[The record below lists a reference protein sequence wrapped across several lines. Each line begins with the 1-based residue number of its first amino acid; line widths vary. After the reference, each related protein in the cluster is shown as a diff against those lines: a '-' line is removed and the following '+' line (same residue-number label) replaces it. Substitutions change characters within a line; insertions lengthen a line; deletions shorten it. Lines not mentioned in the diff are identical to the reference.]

1 MKLNWKTYALLL
13 SALVASSS
21 LSSPAFAQEAAAKL
35 AEFAPKMTAQN
46 MADGGQVGEM
56 EKAQQGWMSY
66 VLETAS
72 DEPATRAEANKA
84 ALEALAGDYPVVTK
98 AWLLHVLQ
106 WTADE
111 TCVDGIAAFLTSE
124 DARLVDAASRA
135 LSEIPGD
142 AALKAL
148 EKARDAA
155 DGEKKAAFEHF
166 IRLRSVDYSP
176 AAAETETIQALPY
189 VSDEKFAEY
198 ANGFDK
204 LSTDDKARVLGALRV
219 RKAKD
224 YVDVAVKA
232 LDSESVEVKRA
243 AILALEKIASAKEFD
258 VLYEQMKTFDRG
270 LVADAMKRIPG
281 ADFDSAVVA
290 ALKKETNAENA
301 ATLADVVSGRFLVSE
316 VSALL
321 NLAKKDDCPIRLQLL
336 TAAERLATKE
346 HIADFVDAF
355 VAIPAGGDRDRAE
368 QIVARLCD
376 GDVTPVIAKMN
387 NANGATIFPALGRIG
402 GDAAFAQI
410 ERGLKSGNAPMIA
423 LSVRSLC
430 NWPNAK
436 VADELLAAAKNEAYP
451 ENLRIQALR
460 AYVRVVSLPDDQDG
474 VDMSDAD
481 KLAALKNAFKL
492 ATRDD
497 ERNLTLERVGA
508 VRELD
513 SVKFALE
520 HVDNKAL
527 QNKALNAILDLAHQD
542 FLRKKDKELF
552 AKALDV
558 VLEKGDQ
565 EQKDRAGRYKD
576 AMR

>member
-1 MKLNWKTYALLL
+1 MKLNWKKYALLTA
-13 SALVASSS
+13 ALVAT
-21 LSSPAFAQEAAAKL
+21 PAFVSTSYAQEAAAKL

-56 EKAQQGWMSY
+56 EKAQQGWMNY

-72 DEPATRAEANKA
+72 DAPETRAEANKA

-111 TCVDGIAAFLTSE
+111 TCVDAIAPFLANE

-135 LSEIPGD
+135 LAEIPGD

-155 DGEKKAAFEHF
+155 EGDKKAALDHF
-166 IRLRSVDYSP
+166 IKSRSVDCSP
-176 AAAETETIQALPY
+176 AVETETIQSLPY
-189 VSDEKFAEY
+189 VSDAKFAEFM
-198 ANGFDK
+198 NGFDK
-204 LSTDDKARVLGALRV
+204 LSDDDKARALGALRV

-224 YVDVAVKA
+224 FVDVAVKA
-232 LDSESVEVKRA
+232 LKSESVEVKRA
-243 AILALEKIASAKEFD
+243 AILALEKIATGKEFD

-270 LVADAMKRIPG
+270 FVADAMKRIPG
-281 ADFDSAVVA
+281 ADFDAAVAA
-290 ALKKETNAENA
+290 ALKKETNGDNA

-316 VSALL
+316 VSSILES
-321 NLAKKDDCPIRLQLL
+321 AKKDGCPIRLQLL

-368 QIVARLCD
+368 QIIARLCE
-376 GDVTPVIAKMN
+376 GDATPVIAKMN
-387 NANGATIFPALGRIG
+387 NANGATIFPLLGRIG

-410 ERGLKSGNAPMIA
+410 ERGLKSGNAAMIA

-436 VADELLAAAKNEAYP
+436 VAGALLDAAKNAAYP
-451 ENLRIQALR
+451 ENMRIQALR
-460 AYVRVVSLPDDQDG
+460 AYIRVVSLPDDQDA
-474 VDMSDAD
+474 VDMSGAD
-481 KLAALKNAFKL
+481 KLAALKDAFKL

-497 ERNLTLERVGA
+497 ERNLALERVGA

-527 QNKALNAILDLAHQD
+527 QNKALNAVLDLAHQD
-542 FLRKKDKELF
+542 FLRKKDKDLF
-552 AKALDV
+552 TKALDV

-565 EQKDRAGRYKD
+565 GQKDRAGRYKA
-576 AMR
+576 AMK

>member
-1 MKLNWKTYALLL
+1 MKLNWKKYALLTA
-13 SALVASSS
+13 ALVAT
-21 LSSPAFAQEAAAKL
+21 PAFVSTSYAQEAVAKL

-56 EKAQQGWMSY
+56 EKAQQGWMNY

-72 DEPATRAEANKA
+72 DAPETRAEANKA

-111 TCVDGIAAFLTSE
+111 TCVDAIAPFLANE

-135 LSEIPGD
+135 LAEIPGE

-155 DGEKKAAFEHF
+155 EGDKKAALDHF
-166 IRLRSVDYSP
+166 IKSRSVDCSP
-176 AAAETETIQALPY
+176 AVETETIQSLPY
-189 VSDEKFAEY
+189 VSDAKFAEFM
-198 ANGFDK
+198 NGFDK
-204 LSTDDKARVLGALRV
+204 LSDDDKARALGALRV
-219 RKAKD
+219 RKTKD
-224 YVDVAVKA
+224 CVDVAVKA
-232 LDSESVEVKRA
+232 LKSESVEVKRA
-243 AILALEKIASAKEFD
+243 AILALEKIATGKEFD

-270 LVADAMKRIPG
+270 FVADAMKRIPG
-281 ADFDSAVVA
+281 ADFDAAVAA
-290 ALKKETNAENA
+290 ALKKETNGENA
-301 ATLADVVSGRFLVSE
+301 ATLADVVSARYLVSE
-316 VSALL
+316 VSSLL
-321 NLAKKDDCPIRLQLL
+321 DSAKKGDCPIRLQLL

-346 HIADFVDAF
+346 HIGDFVDAF

-368 QIVARLCD
+368 QIIARLCE
-376 GDVTPVIAKMN
+376 GDATPVVAKMN
-387 NANGATIFPALGRIG
+387 NANGATIFPLLGRIG

-410 ERGLKSGNAPMIA
+410 ERGLKSNNAPMIA

-436 VADELLAAAKNEAYP
+436 VAPQLLDAAKNGAYP
-451 ENLRIQALR
+451 ENMRIQALR
-460 AYVRVVSLPDDQDG
+460 AYIRVVSLPDDQDA
-474 VDMSDAD
+474 VDMSGAD
-481 KLAALKNAFKL
+481 KLAALKDAFKL

-497 ERNLTLERVGA
+497 ERNLALERVGA

-527 QNKALNAILDLAHQD
+527 QNKALNAVLDLAHQD
-542 FLRKKDKELF
+542 FLRKKDKDLF
-552 AKALDV
+552 TKALDV

-565 EQKDRAGRYKD
+565 GQKDRAGRYKA
-576 AMR
+576 AMK

>member
-1 MKLNWKTYALLL
+1 MKLNWKKYALLAA
-13 SALVASSS
+13 ALVAT
-21 LSSPAFAQEAAAKL
+21 PAFASTSFAQEAAAKL

-56 EKAQQGWMSY
+56 EKAQQGWMNY

-72 DEPATRAEANKA
+72 DKPETRAEANKA

-111 TCVDGIAAFLTSE
+111 TCVDAIAPFLANE

-135 LSEIPGD
+135 LAEIPGD

-155 DGEKKAAFEHF
+155 EGDKKAALDHF
-166 IRLRSVDYSP
+166 IKSRSVDCSP
-176 AAAETETIQALPY
+176 AVETETIQSLPY
-189 VSDEKFAEY
+189 VSDAKFAEFM
-198 ANGFDK
+198 NGFDK
-204 LSTDDKARVLGALRV
+204 LSTDDKARALGALRV

-224 YVDVAVKA
+224 FTAVAVKA
-232 LDSESVEVKRA
+232 LESDSVEVKRA
-243 AILALEKIASAKEFD
+243 AILALEKIATGKEFG

-281 ADFDSAVVA
+281 ADFDAAVA
-290 ALKKETNAENA
+290 SALKKETNGDNA
-301 ATLADVVSGRFLVSE
+301 ATLADVVSGRFLVAE
-316 VSALL
+316 VSSILDA
-321 NLAKKDDCPIRLQLL
+321 AKKDDCPIRLQLL

-368 QIVARLCD
+368 QIIARLCE
-376 GDVTPVIAKMN
+376 GDATPVIAKMN
-387 NANGATIFPALGRIG
+387 NANGPTIFPLLGRIG
-402 GDAAFAQI
+402 GDAAFEQI
-410 ERGLKSGNAPMIA
+410 ERGLKSGNAAMIA

-436 VADELLAAAKNEAYP
+436 VAPQLLDAAKNEAYP
-451 ENLRIQALR
+451 ENMRIQALR
-460 AYVRVVSLPDDQDG
+460 AYIRVVSLPDDQDA
-474 VDMSDAD
+474 VDMSGAD
-481 KLAALKNAFKL
+481 KLAALKDAFKL

-497 ERNLTLERVGA
+497 ERNLALERVGA

-527 QNKALNAILDLAHQD
+527 QNKALNAVLDLAHQD
-542 FLRKKDKELF
+542 FLRKKDKDLF
-552 AKALDV
+552 TKALDV

-565 EQKDRAGRYKD
+565 GQKDRAGRYKA
-576 AMR
+576 AMK

>member
-1 MKLNWKTYALLL
+1 MKLNWKKYALLAA
-13 SALVASSS
+13 ALVAT
-21 LSSPAFAQEAAAKL
+21 PAFASTSFAQEAAAKL

-56 EKAQQGWMSY
+56 EKAQQGWMNY

-72 DEPATRAEANKA
+72 DKPETRAEANKA

-111 TCVDGIAAFLTSE
+111 TCVDAIAPFLTNE
-124 DARLVDAASRA
+124 DARLVDAACRA
-135 LSEIPGD
+135 LAEIPGD

-155 DGEKKAAFEHF
+155 DGDKKAAFEYF
-166 IRLRSVDYSP
+166 IRTRSVDCSP
-176 AAAETETIQALPY
+176 AVETETIQALPY
-189 VSDEKFAEY
+189 VSDAKFAEFM
-198 ANGFDK
+198 NGFDK
-204 LSTDDKARVLGALRV
+204 LSTDDKARALGALRV

-224 YVDVAVKA
+224 FTAVAVKA
-232 LDSESVEVKRA
+232 LESDSVEVKRA
-243 AILALEKIASAKEFD
+243 AILALEKIATGKEFG

-281 ADFDSAVVA
+281 ADFDAAVA
-290 ALKKETNAENA
+290 SALKKETNGENA
-301 ATLADVVSGRFLVSE
+301 ATLADVVSGRYLVSE
-316 VSALL
+316 VSSLL
-321 NLAKKDDCPIRLQLL
+321 DSAKKGDCPIRLQLL

-346 HIADFVDAF
+346 HIGDFVDAF

-368 QIVARLCD
+368 QIIARLCE
-376 GDVTPVIAKMN
+376 GDATPVIAKMN
-387 NANGATIFPALGRIG
+387 NANGATIFPLLGRIG
-402 GDAAFAQI
+402 GDAAFEQI
-410 ERGLKSGNAPMIA
+410 ERGLKSGNAAMIA
-423 LSVRSLC
+423 LAVRSLC

-436 VADELLAAAKNEAYP
+436 VAPQLLDAAKNEAYP
-451 ENLRIQALR
+451 ENMRIQALR
-460 AYVRVVSLPDDQDG
+460 AYIRVVSLPDDQDA
-474 VDMSDAD
+474 VDMSGAD
-481 KLAALKNAFKL
+481 KLAALKDAFKL

-497 ERNLTLERVGA
+497 ERNLALERVGA

-527 QNKALNAILDLAHQD
+527 QNKALNAVLDLAHQD

-552 AKALDV
+552 TKALDV

-565 EQKDRAGRYKD
+565 GQKDRAGRYKA
-576 AMR
+576 AMK

>member
-1 MKLNWKTYALLL
+1 MKLDWKKYALLTA
-13 SALVASSS
+13 ALVAT
-21 LSSPAFAQEAAAKL
+21 PAFVSTSYAQEAAAKL

-56 EKAQQGWMSY
+56 EKAQQGWMNY

-72 DEPATRAEANKA
+72 DAPETRAEANKA

-111 TCVDGIAAFLTSE
+111 TCVDAIAPFLANE

-135 LSEIPGD
+135 LAEIPGD

-155 DGEKKAAFEHF
+155 EGDKKAALDHF
-166 IRLRSVDYSP
+166 IKSRSVDCSP
-176 AAAETETIQALPY
+176 AVETETIQSLPY
-189 VSDEKFAEY
+189 VSDAKFAEFM
-198 ANGFDK
+198 NGFDK
-204 LSTDDKARVLGALRV
+204 LSDDDKARALGALRV
-219 RKAKD
+219 RKTKD
-224 YVDVAVKA
+224 CVDVAVKA
-232 LDSESVEVKRA
+232 LKSESVEVKRA
-243 AILALEKIASAKEFD
+243 AILALEKIATGKEFD

-270 LVADAMKRIPG
+270 FVADAMKRIPG
-281 ADFDSAVVA
+281 ADFDAAVAA
-290 ALKKETNAENA
+290 ALKKETNGENA

-316 VSALL
+316 VSSLL
-321 NLAKKDDCPIRLQLL
+321 DAAKKDDCPIRLQLL

-368 QIVARLCD
+368 QIIARLCE
-376 GDVTPVIAKMN
+376 GDATPVVAKMN
-387 NANGATIFPALGRIG
+387 NANGATIFPLLGRIG

-410 ERGLKSGNAPMIA
+410 ERGLKSNNAPMIA

-436 VADELLAAAKNEAYP
+436 VAAQLLDAAKNGAYP
-451 ENLRIQALR
+451 ENMRIQALR
-460 AYVRVVSLPDDQDG
+460 AYIRVVSLPDDQDA
-474 VDMSDAD
+474 VDMSGAD
-481 KLAALKNAFKL
+481 KLAALKDAFKL

-497 ERNLTLERVGA
+497 ERNLALERVGA

-527 QNKALNAILDLAHQD
+527 QNKALNAVLDLAHQD
-542 FLRKKDKELF
+542 FLRKMDKDLF

-565 EQKDRAGRYKD
+565 GQKDRAGRYKA
-576 AMR
+576 AMK

>member
-1 MKLNWKTYALLL
+1 MKLNWKTYALLA

-21 LSSPAFAQEAAAKL
+21 FGSSAFAQEAAAKL

-56 EKAQQGWMSY
+56 EKAQQGWMNY

-72 DEPATRAEANKA
+72 DKPETRAEANKA
-84 ALEALAGDYPVVTK
+84 ALEALAGNYPVVTK

-111 TCVDGIAAFLTSE
+111 TCVDAIAPFLTNE

-135 LSEIPGD
+135 LAEIPGD

-155 DGEKKAAFEHF
+155 EGDKKAALDHF
-166 IRLRSVDYSP
+166 IKSRSVDCSP
-176 AAAETETIQALPY
+176 AVETETIQSLPY
-189 VSDEKFAEY
+189 VSDAKFAEFM
-198 ANGFDK
+198 NGFDK
-204 LSTDDKARVLGALRV
+204 LSDDDKARALGALRV
-219 RKAKD
+219 RKTKD
-224 YVDVAVKA
+224 CVDVAVKA
-232 LDSESVEVKRA
+232 LKSESVEVKCA
-243 AILALEKIASAKEFD
+243 AILALEKIATGKEFD

-270 LVADAMKRIPG
+270 FVADAMKRIPG
-281 ADFDSAVVA
+281 ADFDAAVA
-290 ALKKETNAENA
+290 TALKKETNGENA

-316 VSALL
+316 VSSLL
-321 NLAKKDDCPIRLQLL
+321 DAAKKDDCPIRLQLL

-368 QIVARLCD
+368 QIIARLCE
-376 GDVTPVIAKMN
+376 GDATPVVAKMS
-387 NANGATIFPALGRIG
+387 NANGATIFPLLGRIG

-410 ERGLKSGNAPMIA
+410 ERGLKSNNAPMIA

-436 VADELLAAAKNEAYP
+436 VAAQLLDAAKNAAYP
-451 ENLRIQALR
+451 ENMRIQALG
-460 AYVRVVSLPDDQDG
+460 AYIRVVSLPDDQDA
-474 VDMSDAD
+474 VDMSGAD
-481 KLAALKNAFKL
+481 KLAALKDAFKL

-497 ERNLTLERVGA
+497 ERNLALERVGA

-527 QNKALNAILDLAHQD
+527 QNKALNAVLDLAHQD
-542 FLRKKDKELF
+542 FLRKMDKDLF
-552 AKALDV
+552 TKALDV

-565 EQKDRAGRYKD
+565 GQKDRAGRYKA
-576 AMR
+576 AMK

>member
-1 MKLNWKTYALLL
+1 MKLNWKTYALLA

-21 LSSPAFAQEAAAKL
+21 FGSSAFAQEAAAKL

-56 EKAQQGWMSY
+56 EKAQQGWMNY

-72 DEPATRAEANKA
+72 DKPETRAEANKA

-111 TCVDGIAAFLTSE
+111 TCVDAIAPFLANE

-135 LSEIPGD
+135 LAEIPGD

-155 DGEKKAAFEHF
+155 EGDKKAALEHF
-166 IRLRSVDYSP
+166 IKSRSVDCSP
-176 AAAETETIQALPY
+176 AVETETIQSLPY
-189 VSDEKFAEY
+189 VSDAKFAEFM
-198 ANGFDK
+198 NGFDK
-204 LSTDDKARVLGALRV
+204 LSDDDKARALGALRV
-219 RKAKD
+219 RKTKD
-224 YVDVAVKA
+224 CVDVAVKA
-232 LDSESVEVKRA
+232 LKSESVEVKRA
-243 AILALEKIASAKEFD
+243 AILALEKIATGKEFD

-270 LVADAMKRIPG
+270 FVADAMKRIPG
-281 ADFDSAVVA
+281 ADFDAAVAA
-290 ALKKETNAENA
+290 ALKKETNGDNA

-316 VSALL
+316 VSSILDA
-321 NLAKKDDCPIRLQLL
+321 AKKDDCPIRLQLL

-368 QIVARLCD
+368 QIIARLCE
-376 GDVTPVIAKMN
+376 GDATPVVAKMN
-387 NANGATIFPALGRIG
+387 NANGATIFPLLGRIG

-410 ERGLKSGNAPMIA
+410 ERGLKSNNAPMIA

-436 VADELLAAAKNEAYP
+436 VAPQLLDAAKNGAYP
-451 ENLRIQALR
+451 ENMRIQALR
-460 AYVRVVSLPDDQDG
+460 AYIRVVSLPDDQDA
-474 VDMSDAD
+474 VDMSGAD
-481 KLAALKNAFKL
+481 KLAALKDAFKL

-497 ERNLTLERVGA
+497 ERNLALERVGA

-527 QNKALNAILDLAHQD
+527 QNKALNAVLDLAHQD
-542 FLRKKDKELF
+542 FLRKKDKDLF
-552 AKALDV
+552 TKALDV

-565 EQKDRAGRYKD
+565 GQKDRAGRYKA
-576 AMR
+576 AMK

>member
-1 MKLNWKTYALLL
+1 MKLNWKTYALLA

-21 LSSPAFAQEAAAKL
+21 FGSSAFAQEAAAKL

-56 EKAQQGWMSY
+56 EKAQQGWMNY

-72 DEPATRAEANKA
+72 DKPETRAEANKA

-111 TCVDGIAAFLTSE
+111 TCVDAIAPFLTNE

-135 LSEIPGD
+135 LAEIPGD

-155 DGEKKAAFEHF
+155 EGDKKAALDHF
-166 IRLRSVDYSP
+166 IKSRSVDCSP
-176 AAAETETIQALPY
+176 AVETETIQSLPY
-189 VSDEKFAEY
+189 VSDAKFAEFM
-198 ANGFDK
+198 NGFDK
-204 LSTDDKARVLGALRV
+204 LSDDDKARALGALRV
-219 RKAKD
+219 RKTKD
-224 YVDVAVKA
+224 CVDVAVKA
-232 LDSESVEVKRA
+232 LKSESVEVKRA
-243 AILALEKIASAKEFD
+243 AILALEKIATGKEFD

-270 LVADAMKRIPG
+270 FVADAMKRIPG
-281 ADFDSAVVA
+281 ADFDAAVA
-290 ALKKETNAENA
+290 TALKKETNGENA

-316 VSALL
+316 VSSLL
-321 NLAKKDDCPIRLQLL
+321 DAAKKDDCPIRLQLL

-346 HIADFVDAF
+346 HIGDFVDAF

-368 QIVARLCD
+368 QIIARLCE
-376 GDVTPVIAKMN
+376 GDATPVVAKMN
-387 NANGATIFPALGRIG
+387 NANGATIFPLLGRIG

-410 ERGLKSGNAPMIA
+410 ERGLKSNNAPMIA

-436 VADELLAAAKNEAYP
+436 VAAQLLDAAKNAAYP
-451 ENLRIQALR
+451 ENMRIQALR
-460 AYVRVVSLPDDQDG
+460 AYIRVVSLPDDQDA
-474 VDMSDAD
+474 VDMSGAD
-481 KLAALKNAFKL
+481 KLAALKDAFKL

-497 ERNLTLERVGA
+497 ERNLALERVGA

-527 QNKALNAILDLAHQD
+527 QNKALNAVLDLAHQD
-542 FLRKKDKELF
+542 FLRKKDKDLF
-552 AKALDV
+552 TKALDV

-565 EQKDRAGRYKD
+565 GQKDRAGRYKA
-576 AMR
+576 AMK

>member
-1 MKLNWKTYALLL
+1 MKLNWKKYALLTA
-13 SALVASSS
+13 ALVAT
-21 LSSPAFAQEAAAKL
+21 PAFVSTSYAQEAAAKL

-56 EKAQQGWMSY
+56 EKAQQGWMNY

-72 DEPATRAEANKA
+72 DAPETRAEANKA

-111 TCVDGIAAFLTSE
+111 TCVDAIAPFLANE

-135 LSEIPGD
+135 LAEIPGD

-155 DGEKKAAFEHF
+155 EGDKKAALEHF
-166 IRLRSVDYSP
+166 IKSRSVDCSP
-176 AAAETETIQALPY
+176 AVETETIQSLPY
-189 VSDEKFAEY
+189 VSDAKFAEFM
-198 ANGFDK
+198 NGFDK
-204 LSTDDKARVLGALRV
+204 LSDDDKARALGALRV
-219 RKAKD
+219 RKTKD
-224 YVDVAVKA
+224 CVDVAVKA
-232 LDSESVEVKRA
+232 LKSESVEVKRA
-243 AILALEKIASAKEFD
+243 AILALEKIATGKEFD

-270 LVADAMKRIPG
+270 FVADAMKRIPG
-281 ADFDSAVVA
+281 ADFDAAVAA
-290 ALKKETNAENA
+290 ALKKETNGDNA

-316 VSALL
+316 VSSLL
-321 NLAKKDDCPIRLQLL
+321 DAAKKDDCPIRLQLL

-368 QIVARLCD
+368 QIIARLCE
-376 GDVTPVIAKMN
+376 GDATPVVAKMN
-387 NANGATIFPALGRIG
+387 NANGATIFPLLGRIG

-410 ERGLKSGNAPMIA
+410 ERGLKSNNAPMIA

-436 VADELLAAAKNEAYP
+436 VAPQLLDAAKNGAYP
-451 ENLRIQALR
+451 ENMRIQALR
-460 AYVRVVSLPDDQDG
+460 AYIRVVSLPDDQDA
-474 VDMSDAD
+474 VDMSGAD
-481 KLAALKNAFKL
+481 KLAALKDAFKL

-497 ERNLTLERVGA
+497 ERNLALERVGA

-527 QNKALNAILDLAHQD
+527 QNKALNAVLDLAHQD
-542 FLRKKDKELF
+542 FLRKKDKDLF
-552 AKALDV
+552 TKALDV

-565 EQKDRAGRYKD
+565 GQKDRAGRYKA
-576 AMR
+576 AMK

>member
-1 MKLNWKTYALLL
+1 MKLNWKTYALLA

-21 LSSPAFAQEAAAKL
+21 FGSSAFAQEAAAKL

-46 MADGGQVGEM
+46 MADGGQVSEM
-56 EKAQQGWMSY
+56 EKAQQGWMAY

-72 DEPATRAEANKA
+72 DAPETRAEANKA

-111 TCVDGIAAFLTSE
+111 TCVDAIAPFLTNE

-135 LSEIPGD
+135 LAEIPGD

-155 DGEKKAAFEHF
+155 EGDKKAALDHF
-166 IRLRSVDYSP
+166 IKSRSVDCSP
-176 AAAETETIQALPY
+176 AVETETIQSLPY
-189 VSDEKFAEY
+189 VSDAKFAEFM
-198 ANGFDK
+198 NGFDK
-204 LSTDDKARVLGALRV
+204 LSDDDKARALGALRV
-219 RKAKD
+219 RKTKD
-224 YVDVAVKA
+224 CVDVAVKA
-232 LDSESVEVKRA
+232 LKSESVEVKRA
-243 AILALEKIASAKEFD
+243 AILALEKIATGKEFD

-270 LVADAMKRIPG
+270 FVADAMKRIPG
-281 ADFDSAVVA
+281 ADFDAAVAA
-290 ALKKETNAENA
+290 ALKKETNGDNA

-316 VSALL
+316 VSSILDA
-321 NLAKKDDCPIRLQLL
+321 AKKDDCPIRLQLL

-368 QIVARLCD
+368 QIIARLCE
-376 GDVTPVIAKMN
+376 GDATPVIAKMN
-387 NANGATIFPALGRIG
+387 NANGATIFPLLGRIG

-410 ERGLKSGNAPMIA
+410 ERGLKSGNAAMIA

-436 VADELLAAAKNEAYP
+436 VAGALLDAAKNAAYP
-451 ENLRIQALR
+451 ENMRIQALR
-460 AYVRVVSLPDDQDG
+460 AYIRVVSLPDDQDA
-474 VDMSDAD
+474 VDMSGAD
-481 KLAALKNAFKL
+481 KLAALKDAFKL

-497 ERNLTLERVGA
+497 ERNLALERVGA

-527 QNKALNAILDLAHQD
+527 QNKALNAVLDLAHQD
-542 FLRKKDKELF
+542 FLRKKDKDLF
-552 AKALDV
+552 TKALDV

-565 EQKDRAGRYKD
+565 GQKDRAGRYKA
-576 AMR
+576 AMK

>member
-1 MKLNWKTYALLL
+1 MKLNWKTYALLA

-21 LSSPAFAQEAAAKL
+21 FGSSAFAQEAAAKL

-56 EKAQQGWMSY
+56 EKAQQGWMNY

-72 DEPATRAEANKA
+72 DKPETRAEANKA

-111 TCVDGIAAFLTSE
+111 TCVDAIAPFLTNE

-135 LSEIPGD
+135 LAEIPGD

-155 DGEKKAAFEHF
+155 EGDKKAALDHF
-166 IRLRSVDYSP
+166 IKSRSVDCSP
-176 AAAETETIQALPY
+176 AVETETIQSLPY
-189 VSDEKFAEY
+189 VSDAKFAEFM
-198 ANGFDK
+198 NGFDK
-204 LSTDDKARVLGALRV
+204 LSDDDKARALGALRV
-219 RKAKD
+219 RQAKD
-224 YVDVAVKA
+224 FSGVAVKA
-232 LDSESVEVKRA
+232 LKSESVEVKRA
-243 AILALEKIASAKEFD
+243 AILALEKIATGKEFD

-270 LVADAMKRIPG
+270 FVADAMKRIPG
-281 ADFDSAVVA
+281 ADFDAAVA
-290 ALKKETNAENA
+290 TALKKETNGENA

-316 VSALL
+316 VSSLL
-321 NLAKKDDCPIRLQLL
+321 DSAKKDDCPIRLQLL

-368 QIVARLCD
+368 QIIARLCE
-376 GDVTPVIAKMN
+376 GDATPVVAKMN
-387 NANGATIFPALGRIG
+387 NANGATIFPLLGRIG

-410 ERGLKSGNAPMIA
+410 ERGLKSNNAPMIA

-436 VADELLAAAKNEAYP
+436 VAAQLLDAAKNAAYP
-451 ENLRIQALR
+451 ENMRIQALR
-460 AYVRVVSLPDDQDG
+460 AYIRVVSLPDDQDA
-474 VDMSDAD
+474 VDMSGAD
-481 KLAALKNAFKL
+481 KLAALKDAFKL

-497 ERNLTLERVGA
+497 ERNLALERVGA

-527 QNKALNAILDLAHQD
+527 QNKALNAVLDLAHQD
-542 FLRKKDKELF
+542 FLRKKDKDLF
-552 AKALDV
+552 TKALDV

-565 EQKDRAGRYKD
+565 GQKDRAGRYKA
-576 AMR
+576 AMK

>member
-1 MKLNWKTYALLL
+1 MKLNWKKYALLTA
-13 SALVASSS
+13 ALVAT
-21 LSSPAFAQEAAAKL
+21 PAFVSTSYAQEAAAKL

-56 EKAQQGWMSY
+56 EKAQQGWMNY

-72 DEPATRAEANKA
+72 DKPETRAEANKA

-111 TCVDGIAAFLTSE
+111 TCVDAIAPFLANE

-135 LSEIPGD
+135 LAEIPGD

-155 DGEKKAAFEHF
+155 EGDKKAALDHF
-166 IRLRSVDYSP
+166 IKSRSVDCSP
-176 AAAETETIQALPY
+176 AVETETIQSLPY
-189 VSDEKFAEY
+189 VSDAKFAEFM
-198 ANGFDK
+198 NGFDK
-204 LSTDDKARVLGALRV
+204 LSDDDKARALGALRV
-219 RKAKD
+219 RKTKD
-224 YVDVAVKA
+224 CVDVAVKA
-232 LDSESVEVKRA
+232 LKSESVEVKRA
-243 AILALEKIASAKEFD
+243 AILALEKIATGKEFD

-270 LVADAMKRIPG
+270 FVADAMKRIPG
-281 ADFDSAVVA
+281 ADFDAAVAA
-290 ALKKETNAENA
+290 ALKKETNGENA

-316 VSALL
+316 VSSLL
-321 NLAKKDDCPIRLQLL
+321 DSAKKDDCPIRLQLL

-368 QIVARLCD
+368 QIIARLCE
-376 GDVTPVIAKMN
+376 GDATPVVAKMN
-387 NANGATIFPALGRIG
+387 NANGATIFPLLGRIG

-410 ERGLKSGNAPMIA
+410 ERGLKSNNAPMIA

-436 VADELLAAAKNEAYP
+436 VAPQLLDAAKNGAYP
-451 ENLRIQALR
+451 ENMRIQALR
-460 AYVRVVSLPDDQDG
+460 AYIRVVSLPDDQDA
-474 VDMSDAD
+474 VDMSGAD
-481 KLAALKNAFKL
+481 KLAALKDAFKL

-497 ERNLTLERVGA
+497 ERNLALERVGA

-527 QNKALNAILDLAHQD
+527 QNKALNAVLDLAHQD
-542 FLRKKDKELF
+542 FLRKKDKDLF
-552 AKALDV
+552 TKALDV

-565 EQKDRAGRYKD
+565 GQKDRAGRYKA
-576 AMR
+576 AMK

>member
-1 MKLNWKTYALLL
+1 MKLNWKTYALLA

-21 LSSPAFAQEAAAKL
+21 FGSSAFAQEAAAKL

-56 EKAQQGWMSY
+56 EKAQQGWMNY

-72 DEPATRAEANKA
+72 DKPETRAEANKA

-111 TCVDGIAAFLTSE
+111 TCVDAIAPFLTNE

-135 LSEIPGD
+135 LAEIPGD

-155 DGEKKAAFEHF
+155 EGDKKAALEHF
-166 IRLRSVDYSP
+166 IKSRSVDCSP
-176 AAAETETIQALPY
+176 AVETETIQSLPY
-189 VSDEKFAEY
+189 VSDAKFAEFM
-198 ANGFDK
+198 NGFDK
-204 LSTDDKARVLGALRV
+204 LSDDDKARALGALRV
-219 RKAKD
+219 RKTKD
-224 YVDVAVKA
+224 CVDVAVKA
-232 LDSESVEVKRA
+232 LKSESVEVKRA
-243 AILALEKIASAKEFD
+243 AILALEKIATGKEFD

-270 LVADAMKRIPG
+270 FVADAMKRIPG
-281 ADFDSAVVA
+281 ADFDAAVAA
-290 ALKKETNAENA
+290 ALKKETNGDNA

-316 VSALL
+316 VSSLL
-321 NLAKKDDCPIRLQLL
+321 DSAKKDDCPIRLQLL

-368 QIVARLCD
+368 QIIARLCE
-376 GDVTPVIAKMN
+376 GDATPVVAKMN
-387 NANGATIFPALGRIG
+387 NANGATIFPLLGRIG

-410 ERGLKSGNAPMIA
+410 ERGLKSNNAPMIA

-436 VADELLAAAKNEAYP
+436 VAPQLLDAAKNGAYP
-451 ENLRIQALR
+451 ENMRIQALR
-460 AYVRVVSLPDDQDG
+460 AYIRVVSLPDDQDA
-474 VDMSDAD
+474 VDMSGAD
-481 KLAALKNAFKL
+481 KLAALKDAFKL

-497 ERNLTLERVGA
+497 ERNLALERVGA

-527 QNKALNAILDLAHQD
+527 QNKALNAVLDLAHQD
-542 FLRKKDKELF
+542 FLRKKDKDLF
-552 AKALDV
+552 TKALDV

-565 EQKDRAGRYKD
+565 GQKDRAGRYKA
-576 AMR
+576 AMK

>member
-21 LSSPAFAQEAAAKL
+21 FGSSAFAQEAAAKL

-56 EKAQQGWMSY
+56 EKAQQGWMAY

-72 DEPATRAEANKA
+72 DKPETRAEANKA

-111 TCVDGIAAFLTSE
+111 TCVDAIAPFLTNE
-124 DARLVDAASRA
+124 DARLVDAAGRA
-135 LSEIPGD
+135 LAEIPGD

-155 DGEKKAAFEHF
+155 EGDKKAAFEYY
-166 IRLRSVDYSP
+166 IKTRSVDCSP
-176 AAAETETIQALPY
+176 AAETETIQSLPY
-189 VSDEKFAEY
+189 VSDAKFAEFM
-198 ANGFDK
+198 NGFDK
-204 LSTDDKARVLGALRV
+204 LSDDDKARALGALRV
-219 RKAKD
+219 RKTKEFTG
-224 YVDVAVKA
+224 VAVNA
-232 LDSESVEVKRA
+232 LKSESVEVKRA
-243 AILALEKIASAKEFD
+243 AILALEKIATGKEFD

-270 LVADAMKRIPG
+270 FVADAMKRIPG
-281 ADFDSAVVA
+281 ADFDAAVAA
-290 ALKKETNAENA
+290 ALKKETNGENA
-301 ATLADVVSGRFLVSE
+301 ATLADVVSGRYLVSE
-316 VSALL
+316 VSSILES
-321 NLAKKDDCPIRLQLL
+321 AKEDGCPIRLQLL

-346 HIADFVDAF
+346 HIGDFVDAF

-368 QIVARLCD
+368 QIIARLCE
-376 GDVTPVIAKMN
+376 GDATPVVAKMN
-387 NANGATIFPALGRIG
+387 NANGATIFPLLGRIG

-410 ERGLKSGNAPMIA
+410 ERGLKSNNGPMIA

-436 VADELLAAAKNEAYP
+436 VAPQLLDAAKNEAYP
-451 ENLRIQALR
+451 ENMRIQALR
-460 AYVRVVSLPDDQDG
+460 AYIRVVSLPDDQDA
-474 VDMSDAD
+474 VDMSGAD
-481 KLAALKNAFKL
+481 KLAALKDAFKL

-497 ERNLTLERVGA
+497 ERNLALERVGA

-527 QNKALNAILDLAHQD
+527 QNKALNAVLDLAHQD
-542 FLRKKDKELF
+542 FLRKMDKDLF
-552 AKALDV
+552 TKALDV

-565 EQKDRAGRYKD
+565 GQKDRAGRYKA
-576 AMR
+576 AMK

>member
-1 MKLNWKTYALLL
+1 MKLNWKKYALLAA
-13 SALVASSS
+13 ALVAT
-21 LSSPAFAQEAAAKL
+21 PAFASTSFAQEAAAKL

-56 EKAQQGWMSY
+56 EKAQQGWMNY

-72 DEPATRAEANKA
+72 DKPETRAEANKA

-111 TCVDGIAAFLTSE
+111 TCVDAIAPFLTNE

-135 LSEIPGD
+135 LAEIPGD

-155 DGEKKAAFEHF
+155 EGDKKAALDHF
-166 IRLRSVDYSP
+166 IKSRSVDCSP
-176 AAAETETIQALPY
+176 AVETETIQSLPY
-189 VSDEKFAEY
+189 VSDAKFAEFM
-198 ANGFDK
+198 NGFDK
-204 LSTDDKARVLGALRV
+204 LSDDDKARALGALRV
-219 RKAKD
+219 RKTKD
-224 YVDVAVKA
+224 CVDVAVKA
-232 LDSESVEVKRA
+232 LKSESVEVKRA
-243 AILALEKIASAKEFD
+243 AILALEKIATGKEFD

-270 LVADAMKRIPG
+270 FVADAMKRIPG
-281 ADFDSAVVA
+281 ADFDAAVAA
-290 ALKKETNAENA
+290 ALKKETNGDNA

-316 VSALL
+316 VSSLL
-321 NLAKKDDCPIRLQLL
+321 DAAKKDDCPIRLQLL

-368 QIVARLCD
+368 QIIARLCE
-376 GDVTPVIAKMN
+376 GDATPVIAKMN
-387 NANGATIFPALGRIG
+387 NANGATIFPLLGRIG

-410 ERGLKSGNAPMIA
+410 ERGLKSGNAAMIA

-436 VADELLAAAKNEAYP
+436 VAAQLLDAAKNAAYP
-451 ENLRIQALR
+451 ENMRIQALR
-460 AYVRVVSLPDDQDG
+460 AYIRVVSLPDDQDA
-474 VDMSDAD
+474 VDMSGAD
-481 KLAALKNAFKL
+481 KLAALKDAFKL

-497 ERNLTLERVGA
+497 ERNLALERVGA

-527 QNKALNAILDLAHQD
+527 QNKALNAVLDLAHQD
-542 FLRKKDKELF
+542 FLRKKDKDLF
-552 AKALDV
+552 TKALDV

-565 EQKDRAGRYKD
+565 GQKDRAGRYKA
-576 AMR
+576 AMK

>member
-1 MKLNWKTYALLL
+1 MKLNWKKYALLAA
-13 SALVASSS
+13 ALVAT
-21 LSSPAFAQEAAAKL
+21 PAFASTSFAQEAAAKL

-56 EKAQQGWMSY
+56 EKAQQGWMNY

-72 DEPATRAEANKA
+72 DKPETRAEANKA

-111 TCVDGIAAFLTSE
+111 TCVDAIAPFLANE

-135 LSEIPGD
+135 LAEIPGD

-155 DGEKKAAFEHF
+155 EGDKKAALDHF
-166 IRLRSVDYSP
+166 IKSRSVDCSP
-176 AAAETETIQALPY
+176 AVETETIQSLPY
-189 VSDEKFAEY
+189 VSDAKFAEFM
-198 ANGFDK
+198 NGFDK
-204 LSTDDKARVLGALRV
+204 LSTDDKARALGALRV

-224 YVDVAVKA
+224 FTAVAVKA
-232 LDSESVEVKRA
+232 LESDSVEVKRA
-243 AILALEKIASAKEFD
+243 AILALEKIATGKEFG

-281 ADFDSAVVA
+281 ADFDAAVA
-290 ALKKETNAENA
+290 SALKKETNGDNA
-301 ATLADVVSGRFLVSE
+301 ATLADVVSGRFLVAE
-316 VSALL
+316 VSSILDA
-321 NLAKKDDCPIRLQLL
+321 AKKDDCPIRLQLL

-368 QIVARLCD
+368 QIIARLCE
-376 GDVTPVIAKMN
+376 GDATPVIAKMN
-387 NANGATIFPALGRIG
+387 NANGPTIFPLLGRIG
-402 GDAAFAQI
+402 GDAAFEQI
-410 ERGLKSGNAPMIA
+410 ERGLKSGNAAMIA

-436 VADELLAAAKNEAYP
+436 VAPQLLDAAKNEAYP
-451 ENLRIQALR
+451 ENMRIQALR
-460 AYVRVVSLPDDQDG
+460 AYIRVVSLPDDQDA
-474 VDMSDAD
+474 VDMSGAD
-481 KLAALKNAFKL
+481 KLAALKDAFKL

-497 ERNLTLERVGA
+497 ERNLALERVGA

-527 QNKALNAILDLAHQD
+527 QNKALNAVLDLAHQD
-542 FLRKKDKELF
+542 FLRKMDKDLF
-552 AKALDV
+552 TKALDV

-565 EQKDRAGRYKD
+565 GQKDRAGRYKA
-576 AMR
+576 AMK

>member
-1 MKLNWKTYALLL
+1 MKLNWKTYALLA
-13 SALVASSS
+13 SALVASTSFGS
-21 LSSPAFAQEAAAKL
+21 TAFAQEAAAKL

-56 EKAQQGWMSY
+56 EKAQQGWMAY

-72 DEPATRAEANKA
+72 DKPETRAEANKA

-111 TCVDGIAAFLTSE
+111 TCVDAIAPFLANE
-124 DARLVDAASRA
+124 DARLVDAACRA
-135 LSEIPGD
+135 LAEIPGD

-155 DGEKKAAFEHF
+155 ADDKKAAFEYF
-166 IRLRSVDYSP
+166 IKTRSVDCSP
-176 AAAETETIQALPY
+176 AVETETIQALPY
-189 VSDEKFAEY
+189 VSDAKFAEFM
-198 ANGFDK
+198 NGFDK
-204 LSTDDKARVLGALRV
+204 LSDDDKARALGALRV
-219 RKAKD
+219 RQAKD
-224 YVDVAVKA
+224 FAAVAVKA
-232 LDSESVEVKRA
+232 LKSDSVEIKRA
-243 AILALEKIASAKEFD
+243 AILALEKIATGKEFD

-281 ADFDSAVVA
+281 ADFDAAVAA
-290 ALKKETNAENA
+290 ALKKETNGENA
-301 ATLADVVSGRFLVSE
+301 ATLADVVSGRYLVSE
-316 VSALL
+316 VASILES
-321 NLAKKDDCPIRLQLL
+321 AKKDGCPIRLQLL

-346 HIADFVDAF
+346 HIGDFVDAF

-368 QIVARLCD
+368 QIIARLCE
-376 GDVTPVIAKMN
+376 GDATAVIAKMN
-387 NANGATIFPALGRIG
+387 NANGATIFPLLGRIG

-410 ERGLKSGNAPMIA
+410 ERGLKSNNAPMIA

-436 VADELLAAAKNEAYP
+436 VAPQLLDAAKNAAYP
-451 ENLRIQALR
+451 ENMRVQALR
-460 AYVRVVSLPDDQDG
+460 AYIRVVSLPDDQDA
-474 VDMSDAD
+474 VDMSGAD
-481 KLAALKNAFKL
+481 KLAALKDAFKL

-497 ERNLTLERVGA
+497 ERNLALERVGA

-527 QNKALNAILDLAHQD
+527 QNKALNAVLDLAHQD
-542 FLRKKDKELF
+542 YLRKMDKDLF
-552 AKALDV
+552 TKALDV

-565 EQKDRAGRYKD
+565 GQKDRAGRYKA
-576 AMR
+576 AMK

>member
-1 MKLNWKTYALLL
+1 MKLNWKKYALLTA
-13 SALVASSS
+13 ALVAT
-21 LSSPAFAQEAAAKL
+21 PAFVSTSYAQEAAAKL

-56 EKAQQGWMSY
+56 EKAQQGWMNY

-72 DEPATRAEANKA
+72 DKPETRAEANKA
-84 ALEALAGDYPVVTK
+84 ALEVLAGDYPVVTK

-111 TCVDGIAAFLTSE
+111 TCVDAIAPFLANE

-135 LSEIPGD
+135 LAEIPGD

-155 DGEKKAAFEHF
+155 EGDKKAALDHF
-166 IRLRSVDYSP
+166 IKSRSVDCSP
-176 AAAETETIQALPY
+176 AVETETIQSLPY
-189 VSDEKFAEY
+189 VSDAKFAEFM
-198 ANGFDK
+198 NGFDK
-204 LSTDDKARVLGALRV
+204 LSDDDKARALGALRV
-219 RKAKD
+219 RKTKD
-224 YVDVAVKA
+224 CVDVAVKA
-232 LDSESVEVKRA
+232 LKSESVEVKRA
-243 AILALEKIASAKEFD
+243 AILALEKIATGKEFD

-270 LVADAMKRIPG
+270 FVADAMKRIPG
-281 ADFDSAVVA
+281 ADFDAAVAA
-290 ALKKETNAENA
+290 ALKKETNGDNA

-316 VSALL
+316 VSSLL
-321 NLAKKDDCPIRLQLL
+321 DAAKKDDCPIRLQLL

-368 QIVARLCD
+368 QIIARLCE
-376 GDVTPVIAKMN
+376 GDATPVIAKMN
-387 NANGATIFPALGRIG
+387 NANGATIFPLLGRIG

-410 ERGLKSGNAPMIA
+410 ERGLKSGNAAMIA

-436 VADELLAAAKNEAYP
+436 VAAQLLDAAKNAAYP
-451 ENLRIQALR
+451 ENMRIQALR
-460 AYVRVVSLPDDQDG
+460 AYIRVVSLPDDQDA
-474 VDMSDAD
+474 VDMSGAD
-481 KLAALKNAFKL
+481 KLAALKDAFKL

-497 ERNLTLERVGA
+497 ERNLALERVGA

-527 QNKALNAILDLAHQD
+527 QNKALNAVLDLAHQD
-542 FLRKKDKELF
+542 FLRKKDKDLF
-552 AKALDV
+552 TKALDV

-565 EQKDRAGRYKD
+565 GQKDRAGRYKA
-576 AMR
+576 AMK

>member
-1 MKLNWKTYALLL
+1 MNLNWKKYALLAA
-13 SALVASSS
+13 ALVAT
-21 LSSPAFAQEAAAKL
+21 PAFASTSFAQEAAAKL

-56 EKAQQGWMSY
+56 EKAQQGWMNY

-72 DEPATRAEANKA
+72 DKPETRAEANKA

-111 TCVDGIAAFLTSE
+111 TCVDAIAPFLANE

-135 LSEIPGD
+135 LAEIPGD

-155 DGEKKAAFEHF
+155 EGDKKAAFEHF
-166 IRLRSVDYSP
+166 IKSRSVDCSP
-176 AAAETETIQALPY
+176 AVETETIQSLPY
-189 VSDEKFAEY
+189 VSDAKFAEFMS
-198 ANGFDK
+198 GFDK
-204 LSTDDKARVLGALRV
+204 LSDDDKARALGALRV

-224 YVDVAVKA
+224 FVDVAVKA
-232 LDSESVEVKRA
+232 LKSESVEVKRA
-243 AILALEKIASAKEFD
+243 AILALEKIATGKEFD

-270 LVADAMKRIPG
+270 FVADAMKRIPG
-281 ADFDSAVVA
+281 ADFDAAVAA
-290 ALKKETNAENA
+290 ALKKETNGDNA
-301 ATLADVVSGRFLVSE
+301 ATLADVVSARYLVSE
-316 VSALL
+316 VSSLL
-321 NLAKKDDCPIRLQLL
+321 DSAKKGDCPIRLQLL

-346 HIADFVDAF
+346 HIGDFVDAF

-368 QIVARLCD
+368 QIIARLCE
-376 GDVTPVIAKMN
+376 GDATPVIAKMN
-387 NANGATIFPALGRIG
+387 NANGATIFPLLGRIG

-410 ERGLKSGNAPMIA
+410 ERGLKSGNAAMIA

-436 VADELLAAAKNEAYP
+436 VASQLLDAAKNGAYP
-451 ENLRIQALR
+451 ENMRIQALR
-460 AYVRVVSLPDDQDG
+460 AYIRVVSLPDDQDA
-474 VDMSDAD
+474 VDMSGAD
-481 KLAALKNAFKL
+481 KLAALKDAFKL

-497 ERNLTLERVGA
+497 ERNLALERVGS

-527 QNKALNAILDLAHQD
+527 QNKALNAVLDLAHQD
-542 FLRKKDKELF
+542 FLRKKDKDLF
-552 AKALDV
+552 TKALDV

-565 EQKDRAGRYKD
+565 GQKDRAGRYKA
-576 AMR
+576 AMK

>member
-1 MKLNWKTYALLL
+1 MKLNWKTYALLA

-21 LSSPAFAQEAAAKL
+21 FGSSAFAQEAAAKL

-56 EKAQQGWMSY
+56 EKAQQGWMNY

-72 DEPATRAEANKA
+72 DKPETRAEANKA

-111 TCVDGIAAFLTSE
+111 TCVDAIAPFLTNE

-135 LSEIPGD
+135 LAEIPGD

-155 DGEKKAAFEHF
+155 EGDKKAALDHF
-166 IRLRSVDYSP
+166 IKSRSVDCSP
-176 AAAETETIQALPY
+176 AVETETIQSLPY
-189 VSDEKFAEY
+189 VSDAKFAEFM
-198 ANGFDK
+198 NGFDK
-204 LSTDDKARVLGALRV
+204 LSDDDKARALGALRV
-219 RKAKD
+219 RKTKD
-224 YVDVAVKA
+224 CVDVAVKA
-232 LDSESVEVKRA
+232 LKSESVEVKRA
-243 AILALEKIASAKEFD
+243 AILALEKIATGKEFD

-270 LVADAMKRIPG
+270 FVADAMKRIPG
-281 ADFDSAVVA
+281 ADFDAAVA
-290 ALKKETNAENA
+290 TALKKETNGENA

-316 VSALL
+316 VSSLL
-321 NLAKKDDCPIRLQLL
+321 DAAKKDDCPIRLQLL

-346 HIADFVDAF
+346 HIGDFVDAF

-368 QIVARLCD
+368 QIIARLCE
-376 GDVTPVIAKMN
+376 GDATPVVAKMN
-387 NANGATIFPALGRIG
+387 NANGATIFPLLGRIG

-410 ERGLKSGNAPMIA
+410 ERGLKSNNAPMIA

-436 VADELLAAAKNEAYP
+436 VAAQLLDAAKNAAYP
-451 ENLRIQALR
+451 ENMRIQALR
-460 AYVRVVSLPDDQDG
+460 AYIRVVSLPDDQDA
-474 VDMSDAD
+474 VDMSGAD
-481 KLAALKNAFKL
+481 KLAALKDAFKL

-497 ERNLTLERVGA
+497 ERNLVLERVGA

-527 QNKALNAILDLAHQD
+527 QNKALNAVLDLAHQD
-542 FLRKKDKELF
+542 FLRKKDKDLF
-552 AKALDV
+552 TKALDV

-565 EQKDRAGRYKD
+565 GQKDRAGRYKA
-576 AMR
+576 AMK

>member
-1 MKLNWKTYALLL
+1 MKLNWKTYALLA

-21 LSSPAFAQEAAAKL
+21 FGSSAFAQEAAAKL

-56 EKAQQGWMSY
+56 EKAQQGWMNY

-72 DEPATRAEANKA
+72 DAPETRAEANKA

-111 TCVDGIAAFLTSE
+111 TCVDAIAPFLANE

-135 LSEIPGD
+135 LAEIPGD

-155 DGEKKAAFEHF
+155 EGDKKAALDHF
-166 IRLRSVDYSP
+166 IKSRSVDCSP
-176 AAAETETIQALPY
+176 AVETETIQSLPY
-189 VSDEKFAEY
+189 VSDAKFAEFM
-198 ANGFDK
+198 NGFDK
-204 LSTDDKARVLGALRV
+204 LSDDDKARALGALRV
-219 RKAKD
+219 RKTKD
-224 YVDVAVKA
+224 CVDVAVKA
-232 LDSESVEVKRA
+232 LKSESVEVKRA
-243 AILALEKIASAKEFD
+243 AILALEKIATGKEFD

-270 LVADAMKRIPG
+270 FVADAMKRIPG
-281 ADFDSAVVA
+281 ADFDAAVAA
-290 ALKKETNAENA
+290 ALKKETNGDNA

-316 VSALL
+316 VSSLL
-321 NLAKKDDCPIRLQLL
+321 DAAKKDDCPIRLQLL

-368 QIVARLCD
+368 QIIARLCE
-376 GDVTPVIAKMN
+376 GDATPVVAKMN
-387 NANGATIFPALGRIG
+387 NANGATIFPLLGRIG

-410 ERGLKSGNAPMIA
+410 ERGLKSNNAPMIA

-436 VADELLAAAKNEAYP
+436 VAPQLLDAAKNGAYP
-451 ENLRIQALR
+451 ENMRIQALR
-460 AYVRVVSLPDDQDG
+460 AYIRVVSLPDDQDA
-474 VDMSDAD
+474 VDMSGAD
-481 KLAALKNAFKL
+481 KLAALKDAFKL

-497 ERNLTLERVGA
+497 ERNLALERVGA

-527 QNKALNAILDLAHQD
+527 QNKALNAVLDLAHQD
-542 FLRKKDKELF
+542 FLRKKDKDLF
-552 AKALDV
+552 TKALDV

-565 EQKDRAGRYKD
+565 GQKDRAGRYKA
-576 AMR
+576 AMK

>member
-1 MKLNWKTYALLL
+1 MKLNWKKYALLTA
-13 SALVASSS
+13 ALVAT
-21 LSSPAFAQEAAAKL
+21 PAFVSTSYAQEAAAKL

-56 EKAQQGWMSY
+56 EKAQQGWMNY

-72 DEPATRAEANKA
+72 DAPETRAEANKA
-84 ALEALAGDYPVVTK
+84 ALDALAGDYPVVTK

-111 TCVDGIAAFLTSE
+111 TCVDAIAPFLANE

-135 LSEIPGD
+135 LAEIPGD

-155 DGEKKAAFEHF
+155 EGDKKAALDHF
-166 IRLRSVDYSP
+166 IKSRSVDCSP
-176 AAAETETIQALPY
+176 AVETETIQSLPY
-189 VSDEKFAEY
+189 VSDAKFAEFM
-198 ANGFDK
+198 NGFDK
-204 LSTDDKARVLGALRV
+204 LSDDDKARALGALRV
-219 RKAKD
+219 RKTKD
-224 YVDVAVKA
+224 CVDVAVKA
-232 LDSESVEVKRA
+232 LKSESVEVKRA
-243 AILALEKIASAKEFD
+243 AILALEKIATGKEFD

-270 LVADAMKRIPG
+270 FVADAMKRIPG
-281 ADFDSAVVA
+281 ADFDAAVAA
-290 ALKKETNAENA
+290 ALKKETNGDNA

-316 VSALL
+316 VSSLL
-321 NLAKKDDCPIRLQLL
+321 DAAKKDDCPIRLQLL

-368 QIVARLCD
+368 QIIARLCE
-376 GDVTPVIAKMN
+376 GDATPVIAKMN
-387 NANGATIFPALGRIG
+387 NANGATIFPLLGRIG

-410 ERGLKSGNAPMIA
+410 ERGLKSGNAAMIA

-436 VADELLAAAKNEAYP
+436 VAGALLDAAKNAAYP
-451 ENLRIQALR
+451 ENMRIQALR
-460 AYVRVVSLPDDQDG
+460 AYIRVVSLPDDQDA
-474 VDMSDAD
+474 VDMSGAD
-481 KLAALKNAFKL
+481 KLAALKDAFKL

-497 ERNLTLERVGA
+497 ERNLALERVGA

-527 QNKALNAILDLAHQD
+527 QNKALNAVLDLAHQD
-542 FLRKKDKELF
+542 FLRKKDKDLF
-552 AKALDV
+552 TKALDV

-565 EQKDRAGRYKD
+565 GQKDRAGRYKA
-576 AMR
+576 AMK

>member
-1 MKLNWKTYALLL
+1 MKLNWKKYALLTA
-13 SALVASSS
+13 ALVAA
-21 LSSPAFAQEAAAKL
+21 PAFVSTSYAQEAAAKL

-56 EKAQQGWMSY
+56 EKAQQGWMNY

-72 DEPATRAEANKA
+72 DAPETRAEANKA

-111 TCVDGIAAFLTSE
+111 TCVDAIAPFLTNE

-135 LSEIPGD
+135 LAEIPGD

-155 DGEKKAAFEHF
+155 EGDKKAALDHF
-166 IRLRSVDYSP
+166 IKSRSVDCSP
-176 AAAETETIQALPY
+176 AVETETIQSLPY
-189 VSDEKFAEY
+189 VSDAKFAEFM
-198 ANGFDK
+198 NGFDK
-204 LSTDDKARVLGALRV
+204 LSDDDKARALGALRV
-219 RKAKD
+219 RKTKD
-224 YVDVAVKA
+224 CVDVAVKA
-232 LDSESVEVKRA
+232 LKSESVEVKRA
-243 AILALEKIASAKEFD
+243 AILALEKIATGKEFD

-270 LVADAMKRIPG
+270 FVADAMKRIPG
-281 ADFDSAVVA
+281 ADFDAAVAA
-290 ALKKETNAENA
+290 ALKKETNGDNA

-316 VSALL
+316 VSSILDA
-321 NLAKKDDCPIRLQLL
+321 AKKDDCPIRLQLL

-368 QIVARLCD
+368 QIIARLCE
-376 GDVTPVIAKMN
+376 GDATPVIAKMN
-387 NANGATIFPALGRIG
+387 NANGATIFPLLGRIG

-410 ERGLKSGNAPMIA
+410 ERGLKSGNAAMIA

-436 VADELLAAAKNEAYP
+436 VAGALLDAAKNGAYP
-451 ENLRIQALR
+451 ENMRIQALR
-460 AYVRVVSLPDDQDG
+460 AYIRVVSLPDDQDA
-474 VDMSDAD
+474 VDMSGAD
-481 KLAALKNAFKL
+481 KLAALKDAFKL

-497 ERNLTLERVGA
+497 ERNLALERVGA

-527 QNKALNAILDLAHQD
+527 QNKALNAVLDLAHQD
-542 FLRKKDKELF
+542 FLRKKDKDLF
-552 AKALDV
+552 TKALDV

-565 EQKDRAGRYKD
+565 GQKDRAGRYKA
-576 AMR
+576 AMK

>member
-1 MKLNWKTYALLL
+1 MKLNWKKYALLTA
-13 SALVASSS
+13 ALVAT
-21 LSSPAFAQEAAAKL
+21 PAFVSTSYAQEAVAKL

-56 EKAQQGWMSY
+56 EKAQQGWMNY

-72 DEPATRAEANKA
+72 DAPETRAEANKA

-111 TCVDGIAAFLTSE
+111 TCVDAIAPFLANE

-135 LSEIPGD
+135 LAEIPGD

-155 DGEKKAAFEHF
+155 EGDKKAALDHF
-166 IRLRSVDYSP
+166 IKSRSVDCSP
-176 AAAETETIQALPY
+176 AVETETIQSLPY
-189 VSDEKFAEY
+189 VSDAKFAEFM
-198 ANGFDK
+198 NGFDK
-204 LSTDDKARVLGALRV
+204 LSDDDKARALGALRV
-219 RKAKD
+219 RKTKD
-224 YVDVAVKA
+224 CVDVAVKA
-232 LDSESVEVKRA
+232 LKSESVEVKRA
-243 AILALEKIASAKEFD
+243 AILALEKIATGKEFD

-270 LVADAMKRIPG
+270 FVADAMKRIPG
-281 ADFDSAVVA
+281 ADFDAAVAA
-290 ALKKETNAENA
+290 ALKKETNGENA
-301 ATLADVVSGRFLVSE
+301 ATLADVVSARYLVSE
-316 VSALL
+316 VSSLL
-321 NLAKKDDCPIRLQLL
+321 DSAKKGDCPIRLQLL

-346 HIADFVDAF
+346 HIGDFVDAF

-368 QIVARLCD
+368 QIIARLCE
-376 GDVTPVIAKMN
+376 GDATPVVAKMN
-387 NANGATIFPALGRIG
+387 NANGATIFPLLGRIG

-410 ERGLKSGNAPMIA
+410 ERGLKSNNAPMIA

-436 VADELLAAAKNEAYP
+436 VAPQLLDAAKNGAYP
-451 ENLRIQALR
+451 ENMRIQALR
-460 AYVRVVSLPDDQDG
+460 AYIRVVSLPDDQDA
-474 VDMSDAD
+474 VDMSGAD
-481 KLAALKNAFKL
+481 KLAALKDAFKL

-497 ERNLTLERVGA
+497 ERNLALERVGA

-527 QNKALNAILDLAHQD
+527 QNKALNAVLDLAHQD
-542 FLRKKDKELF
+542 FLRKKDKDLF
-552 AKALDV
+552 TKALDV

-565 EQKDRAGRYKD
+565 GQKDRAGRYKA
-576 AMR
+576 AMK

>member
-1 MKLNWKTYALLL
+1 MKLNWKTYALLA

-21 LSSPAFAQEAAAKL
+21 FGSSAFAQEAAAKL

-56 EKAQQGWMSY
+56 EKAQQGWMNY

-72 DEPATRAEANKA
+72 DKPETRAEANKA

-111 TCVDGIAAFLTSE
+111 TCVDAIAPFLTNE

-135 LSEIPGD
+135 LAEIPGD

-155 DGEKKAAFEHF
+155 EGDKKAALEHF
-166 IRLRSVDYSP
+166 IKSRSVDCSP
-176 AAAETETIQALPY
+176 AVETETIQSLPY
-189 VSDEKFAEY
+189 VSDAKFAEFM
-198 ANGFDK
+198 NGFDK
-204 LSTDDKARVLGALRV
+204 LSDDDKARALGALRV
-219 RKAKD
+219 RKTKD
-224 YVDVAVKA
+224 CVDVAVKA
-232 LDSESVEVKRA
+232 LKSESVEVKRA
-243 AILALEKIASAKEFD
+243 AILALEKIATGKEFD

-270 LVADAMKRIPG
+270 FVADAMKRIPG
-281 ADFDSAVVA
+281 ADFDAAVAA
-290 ALKKETNAENA
+290 ALKKETNGDNA

-316 VSALL
+316 VSSILDA
-321 NLAKKDDCPIRLQLL
+321 AKKDDCPIRLQLL

-346 HIADFVDAF
+346 HIGDFVDAF

-368 QIVARLCD
+368 QIIARLCE
-376 GDVTPVIAKMN
+376 GDATPVIAKMN
-387 NANGATIFPALGRIG
+387 NANGATIFPLLGRIG

-410 ERGLKSGNAPMIA
+410 ERGLKSGNAAMIA

-436 VADELLAAAKNEAYP
+436 VAGALLDAAKNAAYP
-451 ENLRIQALR
+451 ENMRIQALR
-460 AYVRVVSLPDDQDG
+460 AYIRVVSLPDDQDA
-474 VDMSDAD
+474 VDMSGAD
-481 KLAALKNAFKL
+481 KLAALKDAFKL

-497 ERNLTLERVGA
+497 ERNLALERVGA

-527 QNKALNAILDLAHQD
+527 QNKALNAVLDLAHQD
-542 FLRKKDKELF
+542 FLRKKDKDLF
-552 AKALDV
+552 TKALDV

-565 EQKDRAGRYKD
+565 GQKDRAGRYKA
-576 AMR
+576 AMK

>member
-1 MKLNWKTYALLL
+1 MKLNWKKYALLTA
-13 SALVASSS
+13 ALVAT
-21 LSSPAFAQEAAAKL
+21 PAFVSTSYAQEAAAKL

-56 EKAQQGWMSY
+56 EKAQQGWMNY

-72 DEPATRAEANKA
+72 DAPETRAEANKA
-84 ALEALAGDYPVVTK
+84 ALDALAGDYPVVTK

-111 TCVDGIAAFLTSE
+111 TCVDAIAPFLANE

-135 LSEIPGD
+135 LAEIPGD

-155 DGEKKAAFEHF
+155 EGDKKAALDHF
-166 IRLRSVDYSP
+166 IKSRSVDCSP
-176 AAAETETIQALPY
+176 AVETETIQSLPY
-189 VSDEKFAEY
+189 VSDAKFAEFM
-198 ANGFDK
+198 NGFDK
-204 LSTDDKARVLGALRV
+204 LSDDDKARALGALRV
-219 RKAKD
+219 RKTKD
-224 YVDVAVKA
+224 CVDVAVKA
-232 LDSESVEVKRA
+232 LKSESVEVKRA
-243 AILALEKIASAKEFD
+243 AILALEKIATGKEFD

-270 LVADAMKRIPG
+270 FVADAMKRIPG
-281 ADFDSAVVA
+281 ADFDAAVAA
-290 ALKKETNAENA
+290 ALKKETNGDNA

-316 VSALL
+316 VSSLL
-321 NLAKKDDCPIRLQLL
+321 DAAKKDDCPIRLQLL

-368 QIVARLCD
+368 QIIARLCE
-376 GDVTPVIAKMN
+376 GDATPVIAKMN
-387 NANGATIFPALGRIG
+387 NANGATIFPLLGRIG

-410 ERGLKSGNAPMIA
+410 ERGLKSGNAAMIA

-436 VADELLAAAKNEAYP
+436 VAAQLLDAAKNAAYP
-451 ENLRIQALR
+451 ENMRIQALR
-460 AYVRVVSLPDDQDG
+460 AYIRVVSLPDDQDA
-474 VDMSDAD
+474 VDMSGAD
-481 KLAALKNAFKL
+481 KLAALKDAFKL

-497 ERNLTLERVGA
+497 ERNLALERVGA

-527 QNKALNAILDLAHQD
+527 QNKALNAVLDLAHQD
-542 FLRKKDKELF
+542 FLRKKDKDLF
-552 AKALDV
+552 TKALDV

-565 EQKDRAGRYKD
+565 GQKDRAGRYKA
-576 AMR
+576 AMK

>member
-1 MKLNWKTYALLL
+1 MKLNWKKYALLTA
-13 SALVASSS
+13 ALVAT
-21 LSSPAFAQEAAAKL
+21 PAFVSTSYAQEAAAKL

-56 EKAQQGWMSY
+56 EKAQQGWMNY

-72 DEPATRAEANKA
+72 DKPETRAEANKA
-84 ALEALAGDYPVVTK
+84 ALEVLAGDYPVVTK

-111 TCVDGIAAFLTSE
+111 TCVDAIAPFLANE

-135 LSEIPGD
+135 LAEIPGD

-155 DGEKKAAFEHF
+155 EGDKKAALDHF
-166 IRLRSVDYSP
+166 IKSRSVDCSP
-176 AAAETETIQALPY
+176 AVETETIQSLPY
-189 VSDEKFAEY
+189 VSDAKFAEFM
-198 ANGFDK
+198 NGFDK
-204 LSTDDKARVLGALRV
+204 LSDDDKARALGALRV
-219 RKAKD
+219 RKTKD
-224 YVDVAVKA
+224 CVDVAVKA
-232 LDSESVEVKRA
+232 LKSESVEVKRA
-243 AILALEKIASAKEFD
+243 AILALEKIATGKEFD

-270 LVADAMKRIPG
+270 FVADAMKRIPG
-281 ADFDSAVVA
+281 ADFDAAVAA
-290 ALKKETNAENA
+290 ALKKETNGDNA

-316 VSALL
+316 VSSLL
-321 NLAKKDDCPIRLQLL
+321 DAAKKDDCPIRLQLL

-346 HIADFVDAF
+346 HIGDFVDAF

-368 QIVARLCD
+368 QIIARLCE
-376 GDVTPVIAKMN
+376 GDATPVIAKMN
-387 NANGATIFPALGRIG
+387 NANGATIFPLLGRIG

-410 ERGLKSGNAPMIA
+410 ERGLKSGNAAMIA

-436 VADELLAAAKNEAYP
+436 VAAQLLDAAKNAAYP
-451 ENLRIQALR
+451 ENMRIQALR
-460 AYVRVVSLPDDQDG
+460 AYIRVVSLPDDQDA
-474 VDMSDAD
+474 VDMSGAD
-481 KLAALKNAFKL
+481 KLAALKDAFKL

-497 ERNLTLERVGA
+497 ERNLALERVGA

-527 QNKALNAILDLAHQD
+527 QNKALNAVLDLAHQD
-542 FLRKKDKELF
+542 FLRKKDKDLF
-552 AKALDV
+552 TKALDV

-565 EQKDRAGRYKD
+565 GQKDRAGRYKA
-576 AMR
+576 AMK

>member
-1 MKLNWKTYALLL
+1 MKLNWKKYAFLTA
-13 SALVASSS
+13 ALVAT
-21 LSSPAFAQEAAAKL
+21 PAFVSTSYAQEAAAKL

-56 EKAQQGWMSY
+56 EKAQQGWMNY

-72 DEPATRAEANKA
+72 DAPETRAEANKA

-111 TCVDGIAAFLTSE
+111 TCVDAIAPFLANE

-135 LSEIPGD
+135 LAEIPGD

-155 DGEKKAAFEHF
+155 EGDKKAALDHF
-166 IRLRSVDYSP
+166 IKSRSVDCSP
-176 AAAETETIQALPY
+176 AVETETIQSLPY
-189 VSDEKFAEY
+189 VSDAKFAEFM
-198 ANGFDK
+198 NGFDK
-204 LSTDDKARVLGALRV
+204 LSDDDKARALGALRV

-224 YVDVAVKA
+224 FVDVAVKA
-232 LDSESVEVKRA
+232 LKSESVEVKRA
-243 AILALEKIASAKEFD
+243 AILALEKIATGKEFD

-270 LVADAMKRIPG
+270 FVADAMKRIPG
-281 ADFDSAVVA
+281 ADFDAAVAA
-290 ALKKETNAENA
+290 ALKKETNGDNA

-316 VSALL
+316 VSSILES
-321 NLAKKDDCPIRLQLL
+321 AKKDGCPIRLQLL

-368 QIVARLCD
+368 QIISRLCE
-376 GDVTPVIAKMN
+376 GDATPVIAKMN
-387 NANGATIFPALGRIG
+387 NANGATIFPLLGRIG

-410 ERGLKSGNAPMIA
+410 ERGLKSGNAAMIA

-436 VADELLAAAKNEAYP
+436 VAAQLLDAAKNAAYP
-451 ENLRIQALR
+451 ENMRIQALR
-460 AYVRVVSLPDDQDG
+460 AYIRVVSLPDDQDA
-474 VDMSDAD
+474 VDMSGAD
-481 KLAALKNAFKL
+481 KLAALKDAFKL

-497 ERNLTLERVGA
+497 ERNLALERVGA

-527 QNKALNAILDLAHQD
+527 QNKALNAVLDLAHQD
-542 FLRKKDKELF
+542 FLRKMDKDLF
-552 AKALDV
+552 TKALDV

-565 EQKDRAGRYKD
+565 GQKDRAGRYKA
-576 AMR
+576 AMK